1 MPMKNSRLRSDA
13 LKLLV
18 ISNMWPAASAAV
30 FGGFVARHVSAL
42 RFAGAQVTVVANS
55 DSRAGKA
62 AAAAKYSSLFVRALL
77 AAAAGRGRYDAVV
90 AHYLYPTAAIA
101 RVAARVAGAPYALV
115 AHGTD
120 VLSVTRDGAIA
131 KASRSAVAEASLLVA
146 VSSALETR
154 LRERGTLP
162 DFVPSEVV
170 NMGFDADVFRPD
182 PQAREKLGV
191 AQPEKIVLFA
201 GNLLRSKGPDLLVEA
216 FIKLLERNAADRLV
230 LIGATSDGW
239 MTPEVASKMFNER
252 GRTDSAASVTF
263 TDTVDQTT
271 LAAWMAAA
279 DVLVLPSRNEGLGLV
294 LLEAMA
300 CGTPCV
306 GARVGGI
313 PEVLDAPSCGRI
325 VAPDDVGALAVSIE
339 EVLLLGKD
347 RFREPCVRN
356 ASAHDSRAKAV
367 EFLGAIERMLARC
380 RRQRPNR

>member
-1 MPMKNSRLRSDA
+1 MKHSHPRSDA
-13 LKLLV
+13 PKLLV
-18 ISNMWPAASAAV
+18 ISNMWPPAPAAA

-62 AAAAKYSSLFVRALL
+62 AVAAKYASLFARALV

-90 AHYLYPTAAIA
+90 AHYLYPAAAIA

-120 VLSVTRDGAIA
+120 VLSVTRAGAIA
-131 KASRSAVAEASLLVA
+131 KASRSAVAEASLVVA
-146 VSSALETR
+146 VSSALEAR
-154 LRERGTLP
+154 LRDDGTLP
-162 DFVPSEVV
+162 DSVPSAVV

-191 AQPEKIVLFA
+191 AQPERIVLFA
-201 GNLLRSKGPDLLVEA
+201 GNLLLAKGVDLLVSA
-216 FIKLLERNAADRLV
+216 FIDLLERNAADRLV
-230 LIGATSDGW
+230 LVGASPDGW
-239 MTPEVASKMFNER
+239 MRPEVAGAIFNER
-252 GRTDSAASVTF
+252 GRTDFASSVTF
-263 TDTVDQTT
+263 TGAVDQAT

-279 DVLVLPSRNEGLGLV
+279 DVFALPSRNEGLGLV

-313 PEVLDAPSCGRI
+313 PEVLTTPSCGRI
-325 VAPDDVGALAVSIE
+325 VAPDDAVALAAALE
-339 EVLLLGKD
+339 EVLLLGK
-347 RFREPCVRN
+347 RHFHEACVTN
-356 ASAHDSRAKAV
+356 ASAHDSRTKAK
-367 EFLGAIERMLARC
+367 EFLGAIERMLTR
-380 RRQRPNR
+380 